1 MSQENVELVER
12 AVAAVNERDIDG
24 YLACC
29 TEDIE
34 LRTPL
39 APIGAVYDGP
49 DAIRRFFADIQD
61 TSSDF
66 HLDLERVKAIGAD
79 RVLAFLRFTSSG
91 RASGIPMSADSA
103 NVYDLVD
110 GKIRRVRIFLDRQEA
125 LEAVGLRE

>member
-1 MSQENVELVER
+1 MSRENVEVVQR
-12 AVAAVNERDIDG
+12 AIAAVNARDVDG

-39 APIGAVYDGP
+39 AELEGSYVGP
-49 DAIRRFFADIQD
+49 DAIRHFFADIRD
-61 TSSDF
+61 AGPDF
-66 HLDLERVKAIGAD
+66 HLTIERVQPIGAD
-79 RVLAFLRFTSSG
+79 RVLAMMRATASG
-91 RASGIPMSADSA
+91 RASGIGSDTPTA

-110 GKIRRVRIFLDRQEA
+110 GRIKRIRIFVDREQA